1 MSRIEL
7 QPDIVRMV
15 AELERRFN
23 EFKERQLVGSDAV
36 KTFMTTTPNTWDFSI
51 FLANNQIKEVIVTF
65 TPEDVSGKTTAGA
78 YMLKWLGNQS
88 DIQVQRMRVTDFKQQ
103 KWRVTLIG
111 FNATAQIKFWVFS
124 TGKGEITFT
133 LI

>member
-1 MSRIEL
+1 MSRLNL
-7 QPDIVRMV
+7 QPNIIHMV
-15 AELERRFN
+15 AELERRYE

-36 KTFMTTTPNTWDFSI
+36 KTFMTTTANAWDYSI
-51 FLANNQIKEVIVTF
+51 FLNNNEIKEVIVTF
-65 TPEDVSGKTTAGA
+65 TPDDTSGKSTAGA

-88 DIQVQRMRVTDFKQQ
+88 DIHVQRLRVSDFKQQ

-111 FNATAQIKFWVFS
+111 YNATAQIKFWVFS
-124 TGKGEITFT
+124 TGKGQISFT